1 MKTENRLDT
10 IDQFRGCTIILMALT
25 HFLSWVVWVP
35 FWLKNTKEFGF
46 TPPDLIAAMF
56 IFAIGLTYRLS
67 FNRRLQRD
75 GLWPTQVHF
84 LRRSLALIGLGFLIT
99 PEPHNWGLFQ
109 TLGVAVFV
117 TLLVIRLPG
126 WVRLVAG
133 AALQI
138 GYQLLLDFSRGS
150 IGFETVG
157 SGILW
162 SLSWSAMLILATVL
176 ADLFHEPRYGRKACL
191 GGACLA
197 LTLGFLVSFW
207 IPVSEVWG
215 TSSYVLIGLG
225 GSGILFVCFDWL
237 STRLRLC
244 LPWLS
249 AWGRNP
255 LVLYVLHY
263 YLWILVF
270 LMPRVPVWHHQAP
283 VWQVSL
289 QAVIFISVLSGV
301 ALFLQRRRWIVSM

>member
-1 MKTENRLDT
+1 MNPEKRLDT
-10 IDQFRGCTIILMALT
+10 IDQFRGWTIILMALT
-25 HFLSWVVWVP
+25 HFLSQVDWVP
-35 FWLKNTKEFGF
+35 SWLKNTSGYGF
-46 TPPDLIAAMF
+46 TPPDMIASMF
-56 IFAIGLTYRLS
+56 IFTIGLTYGLS
-67 FNRRLQRD
+67 FRRRIQRD
-75 GLWPTQVHF
+75 GSWPTQVHF

-126 WVRLVAG
+126 WVRLLAG
-133 AALQI
+133 VVLQI
-138 GYQLLLDFSRGS
+138 GYQLLLDFSRDS
-150 IGFETVG
+150 IGYQTVG

-191 GGACLA
+191 GGACFALA
-197 LTLGFLVSFW
+197 VGFLVSFW

-249 AWGRNP
+249 AWGQNP

-263 YLWILVF
+263 YLWIFVF
-270 LMPRVPVWHHQAP
+270 LMPRVPAWHHKAP
-283 VWQVSL
+283 VWLICL
-289 QAVIFISVLSGV
+289 QAVAFIGVLSGV
-301 ALFLQRRRWIVSM
+301 AWLLRQRRWIISM

>member
-1 MKTENRLDT
+1 MNPENRLDT
-10 IDQFRGCTIILMALT
+10 IDQFRGGAVILMALT
-25 HFLSWVVWVP
+25 HFLRGVAWVP
-35 FWLKNTKEFGF
+35 SWLDNTIGYGF
-46 TPPDLIAAMF
+46 TPPDLIAPMF
-56 IFAIGLTYRLS
+56 IFAIGLTYGLS
-67 FNRRLQRD
+67 FRRRIRRD
-75 GLWPTQVHF
+75 GLWPTRVHF
-84 LRRSLALIGLGFLIT
+84 IRRSLALIGLGFLIT

-109 TLGVAVFV
+109 TLGVAVFL

-150 IGFETVG
+150 IGYETVG
-157 SGILW
+157 SGMLW

-191 GGACLA
+191 GGAGLA
-197 LTLGFLVSFW
+197 LALGFLVSFW

-237 STRLRLC
+237 STRLRLR

-263 YLWILVF
+263 YLWVVVF
-270 LMPRVPVWHHQAP
+270 LMPRAPAWHQQAP
-283 VWQVSL
+283 VWLISL
-289 QAVIFISVLSGV
+289 QAVAFIGVLTGV
-301 ALFLQRRRWIVSM
+301 AWFLQRRQWFVSM